1 MAIIQ
6 ISRIIQRSG
15 NLVDLPQ
22 LAEAEFGWA
31 TDVKRLFIGKTEPNE
46 NIEVLTSYSTIS
58 FGQLDG
64 SYGNL
69 NFNNPVTGQIIS
81 YDANSNVWVNT
92 GGNALN
98 PSDTAQYSNNLVH
111 LGSVDNVKLGGGSV
125 GYVLETDGKGNL
137 SWSSKGTLRNEIL
150 ALSDNTVG
158 NNTPVIIQVDSNT
171 PYTQGL
177 EITITGANA
186 AGANTIINGQ
196 TFYIELANDFPISG
210 NAALFLDPG
219 LNTPVDGS
227 ALGPYTAN
235 SGIAT
240 ALLGGSGAG
249 IGVPAGI
256 TSSIQYNEGGGAF
269 GGSAGLTW
277 NVSSSLLNVTGNATI
292 SGTSNVGALSASS
305 TVRGTQLI
313 STTILAN
320 TPPLVVSSSTRVANL
335 NAATAGNLITG
346 TSNIIVDANGNISM
360 SAGGNANIVIVST
373 DRTLI
378 VSGNANIGNLIITGA
393 ISSTGNANI
402 GNLGVTGVFA
412 TTLSATGNAN
422 VGNIGANIGRFTN
435 VQGNGALL
443 TNLPAGNIVGQVANA
458 LVAGTVYANAQ
469 PNITSTGTLNTL
481 SVSGNATIGN
491 IGTPGSITAT
501 GSIRSSGIV
510 ASNSSMIIN
519 SFAGA
524 VEGAQMTMAY
534 KGISGLTG
542 QANSTWNLDVDA
554 SNNFRIFSVNAS
566 GVNNVPI
573 TLSENGNVTL
583 SNALPITSGGTGQTT
598 TTAAINALLPN
609 QSGNSGN
616 GLVTNGTNVSWAA
629 MATEAWVKN
638 LINTIEPI
646 GTIKAW
652 AGAIGSIPSGW
663 ALCNGANNT
672 LNLTDRFITGFGG
685 GVYQQNTTPG
695 TPGGGSVPVTG
706 STSSAGLHSHSGST
720 AAAFLNILQIP
731 GHAHTFRN
739 IRYSE
744 SAAGSTYSWTD
755 PVYGLQDLTGAGSSR
770 GVDFDNGVYIILS
783 GTAYTGGV
791 GSTYYENFNGLRD
804 AEAHYHGIF
813 TDGLHNHSVTG
824 TAALPGFFVLAFI
837 QKMANLV

>member
-31 TDVKRLFIGKTEPNE
+31 TDVKRLFIGKTEPSE

-58 FGQLDG
+58 FGQIDG

-98 PSDTAQYSNNLVH
+98 PSNTLQYSNNLVH
-111 LGSVDNVKLGGGSV
+111 LGAVDNVKLGGGSV

-137 SWSSKGTLRNEIL
+137 SWSSKGTLRNEIF
-150 ALSDNTVG
+150 ALSNDN
-158 NNTPVIIQVDSNT
+158 PVIIQVDPNT

-177 EITITGANA
+177 EITITGAEA
-186 AGANTIINGQ
+186 AGANIIINGQ
-196 TFYIELANDFPISG
+196 TFYLELANDFPISG
-210 NAALFLDPG
+210 NAALFVDPS
-219 LNTPVDGS
+219 LVTPVDGS
-227 ALGPYTAN
+227 TLGPYTAN

-256 TSSIQYNEGGGAF
+256 TSSIQYNAGGTF

-277 NVSSSLLNVTGNATI
+277 DVSSSLMNVTGNVTI

-335 NAATAGNLITG
+335 NVATAGNLITG
-346 TSNIIVDANGNISM
+346 TSNIIVAANGNISM

-378 VSGNANIGNLIITGA
+378 VSGNANIGNLVITGA

-402 GNLGVTGVFA
+402 GNLGVTGVFSA
-412 TTLSATGNAN
+412 TLSATGNAN
-422 VGNIGANIGRFTN
+422 VGNIGATNGIFTN

-443 TNLPAGNIVGQVANA
+443 TNLLAGNIVGQVANA
-458 LVAGTVYANAQ
+458 LVAGTVYTNAQ

-481 SVSGNATIGN
+481 SVSGNAIIGS
-491 IGTPGSITAT
+491 ISTPGSVTAT
-501 GSIRSSGIV
+501 GSIQSSGIV
-510 ASNSSMIIN
+510 AANSSMIIN

-524 VEGAQMTMAY
+524 SEGAQMTMAY
-534 KGISGLTG
+534 KGLGGLTA

-566 GVNNVPI
+566 GVDNVPI

-583 SNALPITSGGTGQTT
+583 SNALPVTSGGTGQTT
-598 TTAAINALLPN
+598 TTAAINALLPS

-616 GLVTNGTNVSWAA
+616 GLITNGTNVSWAA

-652 AGAIGSIPSGW
+652 AGTIGSIPAGW
-663 ALCNGANNT
+663 ALCNGANGT
-672 LNLTDRFITGFGG
+672 LNLTDRFIVGFGG
-685 GVYQQNTTPG
+685 GSYGQNGTAG
-695 TPGGGSVPVTG
+695 HTPGGGSTPVTG
-706 STSSAGLHSHSGST
+706 STSSAGLHAHGSVTASHTLSVD
-720 AAAFLNILQIP
+720 QIP
-731 GHAHTFRN
+731 SHTHSPAQGQGFVN
-739 IRYSE
+739 SGP
-744 SAAGSTYSWTD
+744 SGLGLATNNAGLNYFTPAT
-755 PVYGLQDLTGAGSSR
+755 TGA
-770 GVDFDNGVYIILS
+770 
-783 GTAYTGGV
+783 TGGTQ
-791 GSTYYENFNGLRD
+791 G
-804 AEAHYHGIF
+804 HQHGIF
-813 TDGLHNHSVTG
+813 TDGLHNHTVTG

-837 QKMANLV
+837 MKIANLV

>member
-22 LAEAEFGWA
+22 LAEAELGWA
-31 TDVKRLFIGKTEPNE
+31 NDARQLFVGRGGAYNPE
-46 NIEVLTSYSTIS
+46 NVEVLTSYSSIS
-58 FGQLDG
+58 FSQLEG
-64 SYGNL
+64 SSGNL
-69 NFNNPVTGQIIS
+69 DLTSPLEGQIIA
-81 YDANSNVWVNT
+81 YNATTNAWVNT

-98 PSDTAQYSNNLVH
+98 PSNTAQYSNNLVH
-111 LGSVDNVKLGGGSV
+111 LGAVDNVKLGGGSV
-125 GYVLETDGKGNL
+125 GYVLETDGRGNL
-137 SWSSKGTLRNEIL
+137 SWTSKGTLRNEIF
-150 ALSDNTVG
+150 ALSNDN
-158 NNTPVIIQVDSNT
+158 PVIIQVDPNT

-177 EITITGANA
+177 EITITGADA
-186 AGANTIINGQ
+186 VGANTIINGQ

-210 NAALFLDPG
+210 NASLFTDSSLV
-219 LNTPVDGS
+219 TPVDGS
-227 ALGPYTAN
+227 TLGPYTAN

-249 IGVPAGI
+249 IGTPEGI
-256 TSSIQYNEGGGAF
+256 TSSIQYNAGGGTF

-277 NVSSSLLNVTGNATI
+277 DVSSSLMNVTGNVII

-313 STTILAN
+313 STTVFAN

-335 NAATAGNLITG
+335 NVATAGNLITG
-346 TSNIIVDANGNISM
+346 TSNIIVAANGNISM

-393 ISSTGNANI
+393 LSSTGNANI

-412 TTLSATGNAN
+412 ATISATGNAN
-422 VGNIGANIGRFTN
+422 VGNIGANTGIFTN

-443 TNLPAGNIVGQVANA
+443 TNLLAGNIVGQVANA
-458 LVAGTVYANAQ
+458 LVAGTVYTNAQ

-481 SVSGNATIGN
+481 SVSGNAIIGS
-491 IGTPGSITAT
+491 ISTPGSVTAT
-501 GSIRSSGIV
+501 GSIQSSGIV
-510 ASNSSMIIN
+510 AANSSMIIN

-524 VEGAQMTMAY
+524 GEGAQMTMAY
-534 KGISGLTG
+534 KGIGGLTG

-566 GVNNVPI
+566 GVDNVPI

-616 GLVTNGTNVSWAA
+616 GLVTNGTNISWAA
-629 MATEAWVKN
+629 MATESWVKN

-663 ALCNGANNT
+663 ALCNGANGT
-672 LNLTDRFITGFGG
+672 LNLTDRFIVGFGG
-685 GVYQQNTTPG
+685 GSYGQNGTAGHTPG
-695 TPGGGSVPVTG
+695 SGSTPVTG
-706 STSSAGLHSHSGST
+706 STSLAGLHAHSGATALHTLSVDQIPSHTHGPAQGSGFVNNGPSGLGLATNNFGLNYFTPGTT
-720 AAAFLNILQIP
+720 AA
-731 GHAHTFRN
+731 
-739 IRYSE
+739 
-744 SAAGSTYSWTD
+744 
-755 PVYGLQDLTGAGSSR
+755 
-770 GVDFDNGVYIILS
+770 
-783 GTAYTGGV
+783 TGG
-791 GSTYYENFNGLRD
+791 TQ
-804 AEAHYHGIF
+804 AHQHSIF
-813 TDGLHNHSVTG
+813 TDGLHSHTVTG

-837 QKMANLV
+837 QKMANVV